1 MTVPVT
7 RLLAAALL
15 LITLHLH
22 SAQGQAAVCSS
33 IQFACANKRCIPSSW
48 VCDGENDCLD
58 GSDEDKAHC
67 GAKPVECDDTQFK
80 CGNGRCIIKRWQCD
94 GDDDCEDGS
103 DEDPQLC
110 AARAC
115 ADDQFA
121 CRGSAGECVP
131 VVWLCDGAEDCSDG
145 SDEANCTQTCPA
157 DQFTCGD
164 GRCINQRWVCDREN
178 DCEDGSDEQ
187 DCKPT
192 TCSPDSQ
199 FTCASG
205 ECINLSARC
214 DGDRDCHDGSDEKD
228 CILDDHSVPSS
239 VCTPGEVLCD
249 DQITCIHRSWMCDGA
264 QDCPHGS
271 DEDPA
276 KCTPPVCRDGEFQC
290 GGVSECIAR
299 KLVCNGAADCRDA
312 SDEANCTVTPP
323 CDPDQQ
329 FSCANGRCVQIEQAC
344 DGSDDCGDG
353 SDESD
358 LCQLNECSQNNGGC
372 SHGCRNQPVGHK
384 CYCPSGYRL
393 MDDQRTCDDIDECQI
408 PGSCS
413 QTCINTKGSYKCEC
427 LEGYMRDP
435 ADHTF
440 CKAVEVHASLLL
452 THMTDIRKVGLYQR
466 EITEIVNNTRV
477 ATAVDYE
484 FRTGMV
490 FWSDLS
496 DNRIYKA
503 PIDEGAER
511 TVVVRNVNAE
521 GLAVDWLYRHL
532 YWIHVEKD
540 NHRIEVS
547 DLDGNYRATLIS
559 KDLMKPRSI
568 AVEPIE
574 GWMFWCD
581 WGENPRIE
589 RAGMDGSRRQVVADT
604 RLQWPNDV
612 TLDLVKRRVYWV
624 DAKLKLIESA
634 DLDGA
639 NRRIII
645 SSGNTLDHPF
655 AITTFEDSIFWSD
668 WNKMSLFKANKF
680 TGSAV
685 TSVAPTGKVQFPLV
699 VRVYHP
705 YRQPN
710 GTNHCLPINGQC
722 SHLCLPAP
730 ASDEQGGRRTGCA
743 CPAGLRLT
751 QDGLTC
757 TERGTHD
764 RSGNNGKEP
773 HSFGMLRTV
782 SPLATLDVTHPNAT
796 ALAVQS
802 HSEFAHL
809 QAQSTVY
816 PEARFTILSH
826 IGGTSSPAD
835 HMIPSASDVALASS
849 IPPSFQNPDPL
860 LSPTEGPPTSS
871 IPSLSTFSHPL
882 LPTSEDA
889 SVSPISPSS
898 SVLVSATSESQSSPS
913 VDSISVSTV
922 VNATA
927 PHLHSD
933 TSASVT
939 DLPTQLW
946 GFRPPAPR
954 PRAAISGEV
963 SGSPPDDSGESTV
976 GLPAQTQPAPADS
989 DGVKT
994 IGAPKVTSHPR
1005 QTAPDG
1011 GSSSAFQESA
1021 SDGVI
1026 AGVVIGGIAF
1036 LFIVV
1041 AGLLYMMY
1049 RMDPSRFRGFRN
1061 IDNPIYKKTTV
1072 DGIKLEKS
1080 RSPAHAGR
1088 GNEESMQPLNSRP
1101 QHVV

>member
-757 TERGTHD
+757 TERG
-764 RSGNNGKEP
+764 
-773 HSFGMLRTV
+773 
-782 SPLATLDVTHPNAT
+782 
-796 ALAVQS
+796 
-802 HSEFAHL
+802 
-809 QAQSTVY
+809 
-816 PEARFTILSH
+816 
-826 IGGTSSPAD
+826 
-835 HMIPSASDVALASS
+835 
-849 IPPSFQNPDPL
+849 
-860 LSPTEGPPTSS
+860 
-871 IPSLSTFSHPL
+871 
-882 LPTSEDA
+882 
-889 SVSPISPSS
+889 
-898 SVLVSATSESQSSPS
+898 
-913 VDSISVSTV
+913 
-922 VNATA
+922 
-927 PHLHSD
+927 
-933 TSASVT
+933 
-939 DLPTQLW
+939 
-946 GFRPPAPR
+946 
-954 PRAAISGEV
+954 
-963 SGSPPDDSGESTV
+963 
-976 GLPAQTQPAPADS
+976 
-989 DGVKT
+989 VKT